1 MYDDAPTDDQALQLI
16 NQNDWEPY
24 SQASEKTDEQAC
36 IERIMQAQLRVE
48 GDRTVSRS
56 IGELVD
62 ISMARSH
69 DPDVDYNQAKAI
81 LGRNGIKI
89 VPPEIFVSNSAQ
101 GIAGILKDTAW
112 ANCWPTV
119 LLRLPGASRA
129 GVTHFS
135 GAGNSS
141 RAVKIPASS
150 LA

>member
-1 MYDDAPTDDQALQLI
+1 
-16 NQNDWEPY
+16 
-24 SQASEKTDEQAC
+24 
-36 IERIMQAQLRVE
+36 MQAQLRVE

-62 ISMARSH
+62 ISMGRAH
-69 DPDVDYNQAKAI
+69 DSDVDFNQSKAI
-81 LGRNGIKI
+81 LGRNGIKVI
-89 VPPEIFVSNSAQ
+89 GHEVFVSNSAQ

-141 RAVKIPASS
+141 RAVRIPITS

>member
-1 MYDDAPTDDQALQLI
+1 
-16 NQNDWEPY
+16 
-24 SQASEKTDEQAC
+24 
-36 IERIMQAQLRVE
+36 MQAQLKVE

-62 ISMARSH
+62 ISMGRAH
-69 DPDVDYNQAKAI
+69 DAEVDFNQAKAV
-81 LGRNGIKI
+81 LGRNGLKI
-89 VPPEIFVSNSAQ
+89 VEREVFVSNSAQ
-101 GIAGILKDTAW
+101 GIASILKDTAW

-135 GAGNSS
+135 GAGNSA

-150 LA
+150 L